1 MASAS
6 IAASSA
12 GTLYL
17 IGLGLGD
24 EKDITV
30 KGLETVRRCKAVFL
44 EAYTSILGVD
54 KERVEDFYGC
64 KISLMDREAVEQ
76 ECDTMLDMARTD
88 EVAFLVV
95 GDVYGATTHTDIAVR
110 ARDLG
115 ITVKVLFYILDAC
128 TFMTHTTRERTQTQT
143 HEPTHLPTHPHSHTP
158 TGYPQRIDHECVRR
172 MRTSIVQL
180 RTNGVLLLLDRH
192 MAADELHR
200 QGCAEQED
208 GTAHSLPP

>member
-1 MASAS
+1 MRQSTQSLSLRTCPLSTTPRLPLALLACCIAAAAAAATTTTTAAAAPRASPPRVLPLRGGIASGMASAS

-128 TFMTHTTRERTQTQT
+128 TFMTYTTRGRTQTETQTQT
-143 HEPTHLPTHPHSHTP
+143 QTQT
-158 TGYPQRIDHECVRR
+158 
-172 MRTSIVQL
+172 
-180 RTNGVLLLLDRH
+180 
-192 MAADELHR
+192 
-200 QGCAEQED
+200 
-208 GTAHSLPP
+208 